1 MKIIKTIDLWTEPN
15 ENQYECFNGAFIDG
29 FENGTPYDRYKIIK
43 NCNCIIDTNNQYE
56 IRNKHHAI
64 IFYKNNNPVRLVV
77 INKNTNLEKCIQN
90 ALNQIYKETT
100 LKEIIKQKNIKSET
114 IDLKQKPIKKNMK
127 ITKELDV
134 GSCDRW
140 NLLYTMLKGSYTEDK
155 SNYGNF
161 ESNKY
166 EFIPTLNI
174 KYTLETNEERFEI
187 EHKCGFLNN
196 IETRLILIQENSN
209 LTING

>member
-1 MKIIKTIDLWTEPN
+1 MDNHTLDEKGIQKLKEYTEDIILLQ
-15 ENQYECFNGAFIDG
+15 ENMG
-29 FENGTPYDRYKIIK
+29 FAKA
-43 NCNCIIDTNNQYE
+43 NNMGCKYAKE
-56 IRNKHHAI
+56 KYHPS
-64 IFYKNNNPVRLVV
+64 FLCV
-77 INKNTNLEKCIQN
+77 INNDTVITQEDFIERI
-90 ALNQIYKETT
+90 NQIYKETT

-114 IDLKQKPIKKNMK
+114 IDLKQKPIKTNMK

-140 NLLYTMLKGSYTEDK
+140 NLLYTMLKGSYTEDE

-196 IETRLILIQENSN
+196 IDTRLIPIQENSN